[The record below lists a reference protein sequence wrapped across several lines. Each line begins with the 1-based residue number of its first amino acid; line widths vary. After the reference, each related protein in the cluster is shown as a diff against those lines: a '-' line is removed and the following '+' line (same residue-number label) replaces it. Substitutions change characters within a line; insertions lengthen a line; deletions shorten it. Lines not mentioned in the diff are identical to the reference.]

1 MNDVRIERLGRSSRP
16 LRFWRTHL
24 LGPMAVLFVA
34 FATAQAD
41 DLLRQ
46 NFDTDPVNYGT
57 SGFFLQNPATGPNI
71 GTRYFN
77 LSNVAG
83 IVLNPGITGADGV
96 YVTVQDADI
105 CSESVWPE
113 DESKTLGAG
122 LLFWGEDTRTYFQFG
137 ILNNGKF
144 WIARRYDGKWHTV
157 VENVP
162 SRAIETKPGATNKL
176 RVKVSGNSASFYI
189 NGSKVRDLRGQPP
202 KAGWR
207 STTGATTS
215 IRRSSSDSARNTTS
229 R

>member
-1 MNDVRIERLGRSSRP
+1 MTRGIVLF
-16 LRFWRTHL
+16 L
-24 LGPMAVLFVA
+24 MAVLGTGGSALAAEACEGSSVVFEDDFKDDAGGWAISEDIEVKNGSFVIKLPP
-34 FATAQAD
+34 D
-41 DLLRQ
+41 GMESNL
-46 NFDTDPVNYGT
+46 
-57 SGFFLQNPATGPNI
+57 NI
-71 GTRYFN
+71 TH
-77 LSNVAG
+77 
-83 IVLNPGITGADGV
+83 
-96 YVTVQDADI
+96 TVQDADI

-113 DESKTLGAG
+113 DESKILGAG

-207 STTGATTS
+207 FGLSG
-215 IRRSSSDSARNTTS
+215 DNFDKDKSAQVTFKSVKVTE
-229 R
+229 